1 MYFQNLLL
9 GQDSVGV
16 GVYVGVGERVY
27 YCFFNMKFPEL
38 IVGRKTPNSRNLV
51 GRLWKIEKESFKPSH
66 LRSSVPFLFP
76 PFLVYLLSLHKRKNT
91 TDFCP

>member
-38 IVGRKTPNSRNLV
+38 IVGRKTPVKL
-51 GRLWKIEKESFKPSH
+51 KKPCWQIVEDRKRI
-66 LRSSVPFLFP
+66 LQTLSSPLICPFLISSFSR
-76 PFLVYLLSLHKRKNT
+76 VSTVSAQAEKY
-91 TDFCP
+91 D